1 MYHKTKKAS
10 KKTKISSDTKET
22 IDLVINELSIIIGRK
37 GLPKEDF
44 GQALNDAFRNADA
57 HVVALGMALPKIDE
71 SWYDTGAR
79 EALIK
84 IKRNWQFIT
93 RLLIGLAIFVSALV
107 IAGSIA
113 SALLI
118 EGWGKWIILLSAGL
132 VLFMGATNIPKYIIG
147 PYISKRDEAISLRH
161 KEECQILDAFV
172 KELIQL
178 RRK

>member
-1 MYHKTKKAS
+1 MSYKTKKTN
-10 KKTKISSDTKET
+10 KKAKISSDTKEN

-37 GLPKEDF
+37 GLPKENP
-44 GQALNDAFRNADA
+44 GQALNDAFNNADV
-57 HVVALGMALPKIDE
+57 HITALCMVLPKIDE

-79 EALIK
+79 KALIK
-84 IKRNWQFIT
+84 IKKNRQFIT
-93 RLLIGLAIFVSALV
+93 RLLIGLAIFVSALI
-107 IAGSIA
+107 IAGA
-113 SALLI
+113 VVSALLI

-132 VLFMGATNIPKYIIG
+132 VLFLGATNIPKYIIG
-147 PYISKRDEAISLRH
+147 PYISKRDEDISSRH

>member
-1 MYHKTKKAS
+1 M
-10 KKTKISSDTKET
+10 
-22 IDLVINELSIIIGRK
+22 
-37 GLPKEDF
+37 
-44 GQALNDAFRNADA
+44 
-57 HVVALGMALPKIDE
+57 PKIDE
-71 SWYDTGAR
+71 SWNDTGAR
-79 EALIK
+79 KALIK
-84 IKRNWQFIT
+84 IKKNRQFTT

-107 IAGSIA
+107 IAGAVA

-132 VLFMGATNIPKYIIG
+132 VLFLGATNIPKYIIG
-147 PYISKRDEAISLRH
+147 PYIGKRDKDISLRH